1 MRFIKNY
8 STEDVFA
15 EMENNSGYPANAV
28 TSIMPGM
35 AYVKESKNVYY
46 NEKPLPP
53 PPEPLKLMSFGGFE
67 EIYYN
72 NEEPSSKNTALLY
85 FDASSRS
92 AITSLTMF
100 GAEYYWDTD
109 SQKWVSHGT
118 YSRPFF
124 ESEMG
129 PITIN
134 EGDAYFFAGNQDSP
148 SASIVFSAS
157 TLGETATLVSGT
169 TTFNFKIFYVTSPHG
184 DQAKFYAVTR
194 MGNATEGW
202 SQQENNLYG
211 LGNERVLF
219 QYIGDGSSPL
229 SWNDLQDLNSM
240 GFCALVEFQNEAEP
254 FPYIPSAII
263 KEHYEYE
270 NNIYDGCSYNSF
282 VNVEKNA
289 GGTYNLLEVNGVDV
303 SSSGFTVEADTQY
316 MISLNDRMLAEMT
329 KSGDVIQYVT
339 NWSYEGF
346 QPYSVTVGDKT
357 DNLFLHVYS
366 SRSDGKAAYYPG
378 DGQVYYYK
386 SGGDRPGY
394 REIPNAVAF
403 YIPEQNVLPT
413 CDEIDLDDIPD
424 YSGPSSGGGSGPI
437 LEG

>member
-28 TSIMPGM
+28 TSIVPGM

-72 NEEPSSKNTALLY
+72 DGKPGGKYTALFY

-100 GAEYYWDTD
+100 EAKYYWDTD
-109 SQKWVSHGT
+109 SQKWVSDGT
-118 YSRPFF
+118 FSQPFF

-134 EGDAYFFAGNQDSP
+134 EGDAYIFTGNPDSQMV
-148 SASIVFSAS
+148 STVFSAS
-157 TLGETATLVSGT
+157 TLDETATLVSGN
-169 TTFNFKIFYVTSPHG
+169 TTFNFKIFYVTSPQG
-184 DQAKFYAVTR
+184 DQVKFYAVTR
-194 MGNATEGW
+194 MDNTNEGW
-202 SQQENNLYG
+202 SQQGSNLYG
-211 LGNERVLF
+211 LGNEHVLF
-219 QYIGDGSSPL
+219 QYMGDGSSPL
-229 SWNDLQDLNSM
+229 SWNDLRDVNSM
-240 GFCALVEFQNEAEP
+240 GFCGLVEFQSDAEP

-263 KEHYEYE
+263 KEEHFE
-270 NNIYDGCSYNSF
+270 YDGCYYANF

-316 MISLNDRMLAEMT
+316 VILPILPNDRMLLAEMT
-329 KSGDVIQYVT
+329 KNGDVIQYET
-339 NWSYEGF
+339 NRSYEGY
-346 QPYSVTVGDKT
+346 QPYSVTVEGKT

-378 DGQVYYYK
+378 DGQVYYYE
-386 SGGDRPGY
+386 SGSDRPGY

-403 YIPEQNVLPT
+403 YIPEQNVLPA
-413 CDEIDLDDIPD
+413 CDEIDLDDVPD
-424 YSGPSSGGGSGPI
+424 YGGPSSGGGPD
-437 LEG
+437 L